1 MKNRLKLLQPIDVGV
16 ESKIIGLVFGALCS
30 FTVAL
35 SANPKEKILVF
46 PNEHSYGTLSKITS
60 MKPLELRV
68 QKLPL
73 GEAKGTIKLPAN
85 VRVCYEPG
93 PKFFRNPQILLKFS
107 PDSIEYI
114 KMKFTPMEDNEESM
128 SDHAVEFVSHL
139 RGLHIVDFDKSDTTD
154 AGAAKLAGMPN
165 LTGISSSESL
175 ITGTCFK
182 SLSTCPKL
190 EVMRIGSVQISNE
203 SLRFLKDF
211 KNLKRMDLTRVG
223 LNSEGIE
230 HLAKCKTLTY
240 LDIASNPKLTGKDLA
255 KLMALKK
262 LKVINLRNNHISIPE
277 IKAFANNRK
286 IAVIMPRML
295 AQYSKQDQAE
305 AKKIHAD
312 LRFDF
317 DSKPI
322 NPDINTIFGTVNRK

>member
-1 MKNRLKLLQPIDVGV
+1 MELFQPIGVGTAP
-16 ESKIIGLVFGALCS
+16 KIIVLVLGVLFS
-30 FTVAL
+30 FTGVS
-35 SANPKEKILVF
+35 SANPKEKVLAF

-68 QKLPL
+68 QKMPL
-73 GEAKGTIKLPAN
+73 GEAKGTITVPGN

-93 PKFFRNPQILLKFS
+93 PKFFSNPQILLKFS

-114 KMKFTPMEDNEESM
+114 KMKFTPMEDNEVHM
-128 SDHAVEFVSHL
+128 SDRAVGFVAHL
-139 RGLHIVDFDKSDTTD
+139 TGLRIVDFDKSDTTD
-154 AGAAKLAGMPN
+154 AGAAKLASMPN

-190 EVMRIGSVQISNE
+190 EVMRIGSVQINNE

-211 KNLKRMDLTRVG
+211 KSLRRLDLTRVG
-223 LNSEGIE
+223 LNSQGVE

-240 LDIASNPKLTGKDLA
+240 LDISSNPKLTGKDLA

-262 LKVINLRNNHISIPE
+262 LAVINVRNNHFSIAE
-277 IKAFANNRK
+277 IRAFADNRK
-286 IAVIMPRML
+286 VAVIMPRML
-295 AQYSKQDQAE
+295 AQYSKQEQAE

-317 DSKPI
+317 DHKPI